1 LQWKPLV
8 SALMLHGRSQ
18 SAAVRRAAVYV
29 FEQLFVS
36 IGDNLLVIL
45 PELLP
50 WISEL
55 LEDGDVGVERNV
67 QKLVKIIE
75 KLSGESL
82 DATLQG

>member
-1 LQWKPLV
+1 
-8 SALMLHGRSQ
+8 MLHGRSP
-18 SAAVRRAAVYV
+18 SAGVRRASVYL

-55 LEDGDVGVERNV
+55 LEDADVGVERNV
-67 QKLVKIIE
+67 HRLVKIIE

-82 DATLQG
+82 DATLNG

>member
-1 LQWKPLV
+1 
-8 SALMLHGRSQ
+8 MLHGRSP
-18 SAAVRRAAVYV
+18 SSGVRRASVYL

-55 LEDGDVGVERNV
+55 MEDADVGVERNV
-67 QKLVKIIE
+67 HRLVKIIE

-82 DATLQG
+82 DATLNG